1 MRLFYLKYMRALSLD
16 YLIREPKISIE
27 NPPLLILLH
36 GYGSNEHDLFSFAD
50 ELPDELLIISAKA
63 PLTLMPGSYAWYTIH
78 LDNIEGKFSD
88 IPEAIK
94 ARDMI
99 ANFIDEIKEKYQVDS
114 NNTFL
119 LGFSQGTILSY
130 AIALNYPEKIQ
141 HVLALSGY
149 INDELS
155 PEIFDAENYK
165 NLDFFI
171 SHGTVDQVLPLEWAR
186 NTSPFL
192 DNLNINNSYKEY
204 PVGHGISPQNF
215 YDLKKWIE
223 DRI

>member
-1 MRLFYLKYMRALSLD
+1 MQKFTLD
-16 YLIREPKISIE
+16 YLVREPKISIE

-36 GYGSNEHDLFSFAD
+36 GYGSNEHDLFSFAN

-88 IPEAIK
+88 IPEAIN
-94 ARDMI
+94 AREKI
-99 ANFIDEIKEKYQVDS
+99 ASFIDEIKDHYKVNS
-114 NNTFL
+114 NKTFL

-130 AIALNYPEKIQ
+130 AIALNYPEKVQ
-141 HVLALSGY
+141 YVLALSGY
-149 INDELS
+149 INDELL
-155 PEIFDAENYK
+155 PETFDPENYK

-171 SHGTVDQVLPLEWAR
+171 SHGNVDQVLPLEWAQ
-186 NTSPFL
+186 NAPPFL
-192 DNLNINNSYKEY
+192 DNLKIKNSYKEY
-204 PVGHGISPQNF
+204 PVGHGVAPQNF

-223 DRI
+223 ERIK